1 MVPTLRALR
10 IWRRNLESWKRYA
23 PSFFVAALGEP
34 IFYLLAIGY
43 GLGRFVARIDGLP
56 YAAFLAPGIIAFT
69 AMNSATFET
78 TFGSFTRMTEQH
90 TYAAILATPCSVAD
104 IVAGDVLWAASKSL
118 IATCFVLAV
127 SACFGLLSSPLALS
141 VAPVGFLPGLMSG
154 ALGMVVT
161 AKAPSYDFFNYYFTL
176 VFSVMFFFS
185 GIFFPIH
192 SLPQW
197 AQWVAWVVPLTHAVS
212 LSRALAGGGL
222 GLAAMGDALWIV
234 LVTTAAFGAAGGLGR
249 RRVRGWGTG
258 GGKGPLSLHGA
269 GA

>member
-1 MVPTLRALR
+1 MVPRLRALR
-10 IWRRNLESWKRYA
+10 VWRRTLESGKRYA
-23 PSFFVAALGEP
+23 PSFSAAALGEP

-56 YAAFLAPGIIAFT
+56 YAAFLAPGMIAFT

-118 IATCFVLAV
+118 IATCFVLLV
-127 SACFGLLSSPLALS
+127 SACVGLLSSPLALGL
-141 VAPVGFLPGLMSG
+141 VPVGFLTGLMFG

-185 GIFFPIH
+185 GIFFPVS
-192 SLPQW
+192 SLPDW

-212 LSRALAGGGL
+212 VSRALATATL
-222 GLAAMGDALWIV
+222 GPAVLGDVVWMV
-234 LVTTAAFGAAGGLGR
+234 VVTAAAFVVAERL
-249 RRVRGWGTG
+249 V
-258 GGKGPLSLHGA
+258 
-269 GA
+269 